1 MKFNTSALDA
11 HIRSK
16 LIGVCPAVT
25 NEFKTASGEDPYIIF
40 YAEQVQ
46 MTDGMIQYELE
57 INVVGSD
64 KRTVES
70 MCDEIQYIFDH
81 YNYMDEKISVTTY
94 LLKRMSVTENDKSKS
109 RRRLTFEL
117 HFYSKE
123 E

>member
-1 MKFNTSALDA
+1 MRFNTSALDA
-11 HIRSK
+11 HLTSK
-16 LIGVCPAVT
+16 LREVCPAVT
-25 NEFKTASGEDPYIIF
+25 NEFKSASGQDPYIVF

-46 MTDGMIQYELE
+46 TIDGMTQYELE

-70 MCDEIQYIFDH
+70 MCDDIQYIFDH

-94 LLKRMSVTENDKSKS
+94 LLKRMSVTENDKTKT